1 MTESSSIYSTDSE
14 TRMLREAARRFL
26 AGNWPAE
33 RAVPDSGKPEEL
45 RRLWRE
51 IARQG
56 WLALGAEAGTGSM
69 RMASILLEELGRAA
83 CPAPLLDAFLGN
95 VVLGRVV
102 EPQQEIKQ
110 LLEKLR
116 DGEVIL
122 SCVLGPYDGDANA
135 GAFDVA
141 GGGEDARIHGRAAF
155 VEGTSIAT
163 HFLVITGRPKEL
175 AIVSA
180 SASGVTITA
189 TPGLSVPPLAEV
201 EFSGAAAITGSCGM
215 NDLRAVQALARI
227 GLVARA
233 LGAATRGFELV
244 TDYAKVRVQFGK
256 KIGQYQAIQHKLANC
271 LINLETSRLA
281 LLRAAASF
289 DRADADWLYAAG
301 AAFAIASPALR
312 QVCLETHQAFGGVS
326 FGEEHEMPRH
336 FRRIHADLVR
346 CGGVHGAREDMAQYL
361 LGKAG

>member
-33 RAVPDSGKPEEL
+33 RAVPGPGKPEEL

-83 CPAPLLDAFLGN
+83 CPAPLLDAFLG
-95 VVLGRVV
+95 
-102 EPQQEIKQ
+102 
-110 LLEKLR
+110 
-116 DGEVIL
+116 EVIL

-163 HFLVITGRPKEL
+163 HFLV
-175 AIVSA
+175 
-180 SASGVTITA
+180 
-189 TPGLSVPPLAEV
+189 
-201 EFSGAAAITGSCGM
+201 
-215 NDLRAVQALARI
+215 
-227 GLVARA
+227 
-233 LGAATRGFELV
+233 
-244 TDYAKVRVQFGK
+244 
-256 KIGQYQAIQHKLANC
+256 
-271 LINLETSRLA
+271 
-281 LLRAAASF
+281 
-289 DRADADWLYAAG
+289 
-301 AAFAIASPALR
+301 
-312 QVCLETHQAFGGVS
+312 
-326 FGEEHEMPRH
+326 
-336 FRRIHADLVR
+336 
-346 CGGVHGAREDMAQYL
+346 
-361 LGKAG
+361 